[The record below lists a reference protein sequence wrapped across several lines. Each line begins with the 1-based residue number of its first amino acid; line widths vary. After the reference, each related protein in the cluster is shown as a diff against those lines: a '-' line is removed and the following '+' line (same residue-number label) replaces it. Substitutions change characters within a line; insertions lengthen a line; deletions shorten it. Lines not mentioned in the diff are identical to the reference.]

1 MLTKQSP
8 QLVYMVLQCRELRP
22 GDVGYR
28 QHASRPEALP
38 LDFVRRP
45 ESKVDPE
52 VARNRARQQRQDE
65 RRMKVNEYVS
75 HFMSNFHFSSC
86 YSTITS
92 KTPEI
97 TIMPVL

>member
-1 MLTKQSP
+1 
-8 QLVYMVLQCRELRP
+8 
-22 GDVGYR
+22 
-28 QHASRPEALP
+28 
-38 LDFVRRP
+38 
-45 ESKVDPE
+45 VDPE

-65 RRMKVNEYVS
+65 RRMKVNEHAS
-75 HFMSNFHFSSC
+75 HFMSNFHFSPC